1 MILTAKRLL
10 KRFTKNNWKKKK
22 NQEEFRIK
30 EVIKRKDDKL
40 YVKWKGYNNSFN
52 RTDKKEIV

>member
-1 MILTAKRLL
+1 MPWTYGINDFKRLRDCCNVL
-10 KRFTKNNWKKKK
+10 QKIIEKKKK

-40 YVKWKGYNNSFN
+40 YVKWKGYNN
-52 RTDKKEIV
+52 

>member
-10 KRFTKNNWKKKK
+10 KRFTKNNWKKK

-52 RTDKKEIV
+52 RTDEKEIV